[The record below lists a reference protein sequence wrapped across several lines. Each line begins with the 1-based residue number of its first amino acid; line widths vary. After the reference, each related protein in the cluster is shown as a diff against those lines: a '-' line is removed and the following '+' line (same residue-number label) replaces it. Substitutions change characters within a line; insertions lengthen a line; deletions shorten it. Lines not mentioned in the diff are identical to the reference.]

1 MVTRRDVEGTFTIRR
16 QVDLV
21 AAGAQVDAQ
30 RAQDL
35 RLVVDDEHTGHRNAS
50 RLTTIV
56 RPPPGVSSTV
66 ISPPIASTN
75 PRATAR
81 PRPVPLPFDWSP
93 SRWKGSKTRC
103 RWSGGMPGPRS
114 TIRRSTRPA
123 TAPASTRT
131 GVAGRG
137 HASALSADL

>member
-1 MVTRRDVEGTFTIRR
+1 MRPSAEATDHVDAVDAGQAEVEHDDIGMVARRDVEGTFTIRR
-16 QVDLV
+16 EVDLV

-35 RLVVDDEHTGHRNAS
+35 RLVVDDEHTAHRNAS

-81 PRPVPLPFDWSP
+81 PRPVPVPFDWSP
-93 SRWKGSKTRC
+93 SRWNGWNTRS
-103 RWSGGMPGPRS
+103 R
-114 TIRRSTRPA
+114 
-123 TAPASTRT
+123 
-131 GVAGRG
+131 
-137 HASALSADL
+137 